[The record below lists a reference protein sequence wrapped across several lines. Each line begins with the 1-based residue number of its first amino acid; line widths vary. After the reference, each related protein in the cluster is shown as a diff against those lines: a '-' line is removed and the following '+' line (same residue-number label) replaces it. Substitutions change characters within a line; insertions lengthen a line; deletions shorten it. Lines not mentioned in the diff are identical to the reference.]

1 MIYWV
6 YVLESLSDKSQY
18 VGSTHDVL
26 HRLDQHNAGLY
37 PATKADR
44 PWRVIHEEECPTRT
58 SAIRRQEFFK
68 TGRGK
73 DFLKRLMR
81 AGKSKL

>member
-68 TGRGK
+68 TGRWK

>member
-6 YVLESLSDKSQY
+6 YVLESLSNKSRY
-18 VGSTHDVL
+18 VGSTHDVP

-37 PATKADR
+37 PATKEHG
-44 PWRVIHEEECPTRT
+44 PWRMIHEEEHPTRT
-58 SAIRRQEFFK
+58 SAIRREEFLK

-73 DFLKRLMR
+73 DVLKRLMR
-81 AGKSKL
+81 AGKPKT